1 MSDQK
6 VKTSVDKGMSLKV
19 SELEPA
25 RCLAEMI
32 KLQAGGDSSGSNAKD
47 ERGGPAGRTITRQQL
62 SEVYMGG

>member
-25 RCLAEMI
+25 RWGGWDI

-47 ERGGPAGRTITRQQL
+47 ERGGPAGRTITCQ
-62 SEVYMGG
+62 